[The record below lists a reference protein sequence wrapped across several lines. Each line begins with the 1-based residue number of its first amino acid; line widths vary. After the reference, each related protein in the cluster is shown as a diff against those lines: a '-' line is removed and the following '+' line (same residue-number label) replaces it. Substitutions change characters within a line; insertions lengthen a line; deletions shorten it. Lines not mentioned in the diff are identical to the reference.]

1 MSYYSVL
8 DVPAGAPLEAIKA
21 AYRRKLLQV
30 HPDKQ
35 RCSANSD
42 TNNASSDLIR
52 IQEAYDIL
60 KDPQAR
66 AVYDSRLRSE
76 QLRSRF
82 EGIPWMT
89 IKVSD
94 MDLVEDS
101 HGHSLYEYDC
111 RCGGVFEL
119 RMELLHELA
128 RGPVQLTCLHCSS
141 GLQIDS
147 QF

>member
-1 MSYYSVL
+1 M
-8 DVPAGAPLEAIKA
+8 EAIKA
-21 AYRRKLLQV
+21 AYRRKVLEV

-35 RCSANSD
+35 RCSAKSNSS
-42 TNNASSDLIR
+42 NASNDLIK
-52 IQEAYDIL
+52 IKEAFATL

-82 EGIPWMT
+82 AGVPWMT

-101 HGHSLYEYDC
+101 NGQPVYEYDC

-119 RMELLHELA
+119 SIQCLQELA
-128 RGPVQLTCLHCSS
+128 RGPVHLTCLHCTS
-141 GLQIDS
+141 GLEINS
-147 QF
+147 GS